1 MNRRA
6 RSLLAL
12 VTVSAMTL
20 VACGDDGSDS
30 SSPTTSAASA
40 APATT
45 AAAAGCTAERVGGTV
60 AMGMFTET
68 TGLDPVVAS
77 GKGVAGAIEMA
88 ALYDTLMSYD
98 TATAKYEPRVAQSLT
113 ANTDFSVWTLK
124 LRDGIKF
131 GNGDPL
137 TAEAVKTSI
146 GRHTAPTSRSTSRSL

>member
-1 MNRRA
+1 MNRRV

-12 VTVSAMTL
+12 ATISVVTLA
-20 VACGDDGSDS
+20 ACGDDASQ
-30 SSPTTSAASA
+30 SSPSTTSATA

-45 AAAAGCTAERVGGTV
+45 AAAAGCTAERVGGTL

-98 TATAKYEPRVAQSLT
+98 PATS
-113 ANTDFSVWTLK
+113 
-124 LRDGIKF
+124 
-131 GNGDPL
+131 
-137 TAEAVKTSI
+137 
-146 GRHTAPTSRSTSRSL
+146 